1 MIIETRNLNKKFGN
15 FQALKNL
22 NLNIEEGDIYGLVG
36 PNGAGKS
43 TLLKILAGH
52 INKSDGTLKIFE
64 KESQED
70 LNKAR
75 SQMGFLIENAAFYD
89 YMTGKQ
95 NLIYIAK
102 LKGLDPKNEDIWDLC
117 KTFKIDDSLNKK
129 VKSYST
135 GMKQRLGM
143 VAATMNRPKILVL
156 DEPINGLDPQ
166 GIVELRNFIKK
177 INLEWS
183 TSIIIS
189 SHILSELSVVAN
201 KFAFIKKGELIEEIS
216 LEKLHEKSKRYYEL
230 EFEDPDLKKALPI
243 LEENKFIEDHKVKN
257 DSFVEV
263 YNEVDIKK
271 LQELLGKNGIFLK
284 SYKKNEGNLE
294 DYYVNLMEEK

>member
-1 MIIETRNLNKKFGN
+1 
-15 FQALKNL
+15 
-22 NLNIEEGDIYGLVG
+22 
-36 PNGAGKS
+36 
-43 TLLKILAGH
+43 
-52 INKSDGTLKIFE
+52 
-64 KESQED
+64 
-70 LNKAR
+70 
-75 SQMGFLIENAAFYD
+75 MGFLIENAAFYD

-243 LEENKFIEDHKVKN
+243 LEENKFIEDYKVKN

>member
-43 TLLKILAGH
+43 TFLKILAGH

-102 LKGLDPKNEDIWDLC
+102 LKGLDPKDEDIWDLC

-189 SHILSELSVVAN
+189 SHILSELSFVAN

-216 LEKLHEKSKRYYEL
+216 IEKLHEKSKKYYEL

-243 LEENKFIEDHKVKN
+243 LEENKFIEDYKVKN

-263 YNEVDIKK
+263 YNEMDIKK

>member
-22 NLNIEEGDIYGLVG
+22 NLNIEEGNIYGLVG

-243 LEENKFIEDHKVKN
+243 LEENKFTEDYKVKN

-271 LQELLGKNGIFLK
+271 LQELLGKTEYF
-284 SYKKNEGNLE
+284 
-294 DYYVNLMEEK
+294 